1 MSAAVVDGTNG
12 EFFNTVSRTVRMVE
26 ITDSLA
32 CLFTAELE
40 ADDEGSYTLSVPERE
55 VEHGTVAPGGTYRIA
70 VIDRQRDAS
79 ATSESDGSPSGSVGE
94 RRSTDG
100 ASPNSDGSHDGGP
113 PVSEGEVRDV
123 TIETLG
129 DKGDGIAKIE
139 RGYVVIVP
147 DAELGD
153 EVTVEITSV
162 RENVSFASVIDE

>member
-1 MSAAVVDGTNG
+1 MVDVT
-12 EFFNTVSRTVRMVE
+12 E
-26 ITDSLA
+26 SLT

-40 ADDEGSYTLSVPERE
+40 PDGKGGYVVSVPKRE
-55 VEHGTVAPGGTYRIA
+55 IEHGTVVAGETYRVA
-70 VIDRQRDAS
+70 VIDPDGRDA
-79 ATSESDGSPSGSVGE
+79 ADGDRPRTSTGSNGTARSSGGDAGSGSS
-94 RRSTDG
+94 RAIS
-100 ASPNSDGSHDGGP
+100 GP
-113 PVSEGEVRDV
+113 PVEEGEVRDV

-162 RENVSFASVIDE
+162 RENVSFASVLAE

>member
-1 MSAAVVDGTNG
+1 
-12 EFFNTVSRTVRMVE
+12 MVE
-26 ITDSLA
+26 ITDSLS

-40 ADDEGSYTLSVPERE
+40 TDGEGGYVLSVPKRE
-55 VEHGTVAPGGTYRIA
+55 IEHGAVVPGETYRVA
-70 VIDRQRDAS
+70 VIDQGTSS
-79 ATSESDGSPSGSVGE
+79 AEGKET
-94 RRSTDG
+94 G
-100 ASPNSDGSHDGGP
+100 ASRGPTDSRPSSEGGSRSASDTNPSGP

-162 RENVSFASVIDE
+162 RENVSFATVIDE

>member
-1 MSAAVVDGTNG
+1 
-12 EFFNTVSRTVRMVE
+12 MVE
-26 ITDSLA
+26 VTESLT

-40 ADDEGSYTLSVPERE
+40 PDDDGGYVVSVPKRE
-55 VEHGTVAPGGTYRIA
+55 IEHGSVIPGETYRVA
-70 VIDRQRDAS
+70 VIERDGA
-79 ATSESDGSPSGSVGE
+79 GS
-94 RRSTDG
+94 STDG
-100 ASPNSDGSHDGGP
+100 GAVDSSPATERRPKKNTGGSPTTPSTSGP
-113 PVSEGEVRDV
+113 PVSEGEIRDV

-162 RENVSFASVIDE
+162 RENVSFATVIEE